1 MKLHDSN
8 CYHGVSQLEGQEYLG
23 KKEYP
28 LEWIVVECNEEIV
41 PKADYATRQLQ
52 DGDIV
57 EIVSFVGGG

>member
-1 MKLHDSN
+1 MVHINGKDEAAA
-8 CYHGVSQLEGQEYLG
+8 GMTVQEYLG
-23 KKEYP
+23 KNEYP